1 MAELNLTRGV
11 MKTHAKRVQQA
22 SHIMGG
28 RSSSSSQR
36 GLFRGSSFTF
46 LFLSST
52 SSSTLSSALCFSNSA
67 STLRVWAA
75 AGVGAGVSDGGERGL
90 VTSVTEV
97 LTIVMSPCFPSSSCL
112 FLSPTLIGREGPL
125 EGGDWGSACTVTMLL
140 KFSDKAKISREH
152 SSNQDCITDKKTLQ
166 LICSLLAE
174 TLKHVALLNT
184 PQ

>member
-1 MAELNLTRGV
+1 MAELNLRRGV
-11 MKTHAKRVQQA
+11 MKTHAKRVQRA

-52 SSSTLSSALCFSNSA
+52 SSTLSSTLCFSNSD
-67 STLRVWAA
+67 STLQVWAA

-90 VTSVTEV
+90 VTSVAEV
-97 LTIVMSPCFPSSSCL
+97 LRIVMSPCFPSSSCL
-112 FLSPTLIGREGPL
+112 FLSTTLIGREGPL
-125 EGGDWGSACTVTMLL
+125 EGGDWGSACKVTMLL
-140 KFSDKAKISREH
+140 KSSDKAKISRVH
-152 SSNQDCITDKKTLQ
+152 SSNQDCITDNRTLQ

-174 TLKHVALLNT
+174 ILKHVALLNT